1 MNWQGKIQDG
11 MAVFDPSGRRVGEV
25 EAFSNGHF
33 FVTHEMLIPLAKE
46 RIVVDADA
54 SVLSVEA
61 DGVHLRHDRQ
71 ELLTLNVR
79 PRDSQSSHQVA
90 PGEDVSSL
98 HRGDEDRRPLDADDV
113 RAQRREQEGR
123 ADVSPMR
130 PR

>member
-1 MNWQGKIQDG
+1 MNWQEKIHDG

-33 FVTHEMLIPLAKE
+33 FVTHEMPLATE

-71 ELLTLNVR
+71 ELLTLNAR
-79 PRDSQSSHQVA
+79 PRDSQSSRQVA

-98 HRGDEDRRPLDADDV
+98 HRGDEDRRPLDADDA
-113 RAQRREQEGR
+113 RAERRDEEGR

-130 PR
+130 PG